1 MVKKPST
8 ASSQESLASI
18 SSDDGSGNS
27 DNIRVVVRVKPLS
40 SREVARKDN
49 QTVQFPGNG
58 QILVDDHTNGHSRVF
73 NFNMV
78 FQPEATQE
86 NVFQYSGVKRFVEM
100 ALDGFSCT
108 IMAYGQTGSGKT
120 YTLTGPQG
128 SEAASSN
135 ILGLVNLAFSYL
147 FDEIRQRTTE
157 EYTIHA
163 SYLEVYKEHVL
174 DLLNPSTKHLA
185 IRWSKVKGFYA
196 ENLFAVE
203 CEDEGDLQ
211 GVVEEGKKNRQVRS
225 HKMNENSSRSHTLL
239 IITLTS
245 ETHDPNDPDTF
256 IRRQGKLSLVDLAGS
271 EKTKKTNSKGEVL
284 VEANNINKSLLVL
297 GNCISALAD
306 SKKRN
311 GHIPYRDSCLTKLLS
326 ESLSGS
332 GMVLMI
338 ACISPSRTNVAETMS
353 TLRYASRAK
362 RIKTK
367 PIVRMDPRE
376 QMILSLKREVR
387 LLRME
392 NEYLRQQV
400 VLGNN
405 TTQVAQLPSAENTLT
420 NAEEKG
426 TQQTPNTL
434 IAHYMQENEG
444 LRAENSQLHQLR
456 TLLVRDHEIVCKE
469 NERLAKKLADIERGV
484 MRSPL
489 NAGYR
494 PDSIL
499 SASMSFGNSGLWMS
513 MGDINREALMAK
525 DDQPRPK
532 SVEDLTKPVSIQDQ
546 SLTPGRMK
554 FGQSLTNLPKQLQN
568 SELIEDQIKRC
579 NSWAS
584 GIPLPVDRLSKMNE
598 VSKAEKDSGQVQKL
612 PLLGSSKIFAK
623 GNKLSDVRTIGPM
636 KATRPHQSPEEREGN
651 LERGVLRLQEVLRGE
666 A

>member
-1 MVKKPST
+1 MYSNAPST

-120 YTLTGPQG
+120 YTLTGPQ
-128 SEAASSN
+128 
-135 ILGLVNLAFSYL
+135 
-147 FDEIRQRTTE
+147 
-157 EYTIHA
+157 
-163 SYLEVYKEHVL
+163 VL